1 MLSYQCVW
9 HKKNN
14 VDEITVE
21 INLAAVSTT
30 GLMSLLKK
38 GIGITFYS
46 VTA

>member
-1 MLSYQCVW
+1 MLRIVYGT
-9 HKKNN
+9 KNN
-14 VDEITVE
+14 VDEITVKF
-21 INLAAVSTT
+21 NLAAVSTT